1 MNDECSL
8 GWIKLYRKLQDH
20 WLWDEKPFSKA
31 QAWIDLLFLANHKG
45 KKILLGNKLYDV
57 ERGSF
62 VTSELKLMER
72 WGWGK
77 TKTRAFLELLQ
88 KEKMIEKKADHKK
101 TVINIVNYA
110 KHAVLNEA
118 DKPQIDHEQTTSR
131 PRADTNK
138 NIKNDKN
145 VKNNIKENIIKENR
159 HKYGE
164 YKNVLLS
171 DEEIEKLKAEFP
183 NDYENRIERLSEYIA
198 STGKKYKN
206 HLATIRAWARK
217 EKPVVEEE
225 EYHSYYEC

>member
-1 MNDECSL
+1 MN
-8 GWIKLYRKLQDH
+8 GYIKLYRKLTQWGWYQDSVVK
-20 WLWDEKPFSKA
+20 D
-31 QAWIDLLFLANHKG
+31 LFLH
-45 KKILLGNKLYDV
+45 LLLTA
-57 ERGSF
+57 SF
-62 VTSELKLMER
+62 KDFE
-72 WGWGK
+72 WQGK
-77 TKTRAFLELLQ
+77 TLKAGQLITGRKRLAEELNFTEQQIRTALKKLEST
-88 KEKMIEKKADHKK
+88 KEIAIFSTNKYSIV
-101 TVINIVNYA
+101 TVINWEDYQSFEEEA
-110 KHAVLNEA
+110 TNEQ
-118 DKPQIDHEQTTSR
+118 PTSNQQ
-131 PRADTNK
+131 ATNNQPHIN

-225 EYHSYYEC
+225 KYHSYYEY